1 MINGLIKISII
12 VDNIMIVYSLAYAVS
27 SVINIFR
34 FGFSHTYV
42 LDILFGLGLAAI
54 YVMLKTFKRRSIK

>member
-1 MINGLIKISII
+1 MINSLIKASII

-34 FGFSHTYV
+34 FGFSRIYV
-42 LDILFGLGLAAI
+42 SDIIFGVGFAAL
-54 YVMLKTFKRRSIK
+54 YVMLKTLKRRYIK